1 MKVLFVTQSLEK
13 GGAERLALD
22 MAHALSKQDKT
33 IRVKVVPLSPLNE
46 YKELSEG
53 LDIEVCNSK
62 VELSI
67 TGKSCIDITDYERIV
82 DSFQPDIIHSH
93 TYVAELVSREHI
105 RPGIAY
111 FTHVHNDFP
120 EFDPLSFSTFL
131 NKHRLARFYERFRI
145 FGRYLQANN
154 QFITISRSIDQHLK
168 GQLPKK
174 WFKNIHKILNG
185 FPKILSKLY
194 KDLRFRGV
202 MNVRVENKSFLLHN
216 PGFTT
221 IENEIFWFGLE
232 NGWEKVSMKLWIE
245 LVKNSNTIL
254 DIGANTGVYSLVA
267 ATVNN
272 HAKVYAFEP
281 VKRTSDILKQNLELN
296 PNLNI
301 QLVEKAV
308 SNSDSLAEFYDL
320 PTDSQYSASLNA
332 DMLASFPNRIS
343 YEVET
348 IRLDSYTE
356 LNNQKID
363 LIKLDVEMHEP
374 EALEGMMDLIKKN
387 EPTFLIEILNQTIA
401 EKVEFLLK
409 DLNYICFSLD
419 EENEPKFLG
428 RIMQSDFHNL
438 LLIKKEKLDT
448 VGLSIQEINE

>member
-1 MKVLFVTQSLEK
+1 MKHIIFLTIISIWKVLPFKQF
-13 GGAERLALD
+13 
-22 MAHALSKQDKT
+22 HA
-33 IRVKVVPLSPLNE
+33 
-46 YKELSEG
+46 
-53 LDIEVCNSK
+53 
-62 VELSI
+62 
-67 TGKSCIDITDYERIV
+67 
-82 DSFQPDIIHSH
+82 
-93 TYVAELVSREHI
+93 
-105 RPGIAY
+105 
-111 FTHVHNDFP
+111 
-120 EFDPLSFSTFL
+120 
-131 NKHRLARFYERFRI
+131 
-145 FGRYLQANN
+145 
-154 QFITISRSIDQHLK
+154 
-168 GQLPKK
+168 
-174 WFKNIHKILNG
+174 KILIG

-202 MNVRVENKSFLLHN
+202 MNVNVENKSFLLHN

-308 SNSDSLAEFYDL
+308 SNSDSVAEFYDL

-332 DMLASFPNRIS
+332 EMLASFPNRIS

>member
-1 MKVLFVTQSLEK
+1 M
-13 GGAERLALD
+13 
-22 MAHALSKQDKT
+22 
-33 IRVKVVPLSPLNE
+33 
-46 YKELSEG
+46 
-53 LDIEVCNSK
+53 
-62 VELSI
+62 
-67 TGKSCIDITDYERIV
+67 
-82 DSFQPDIIHSH
+82 
-93 TYVAELVSREHI
+93 
-105 RPGIAY
+105 
-111 FTHVHNDFP
+111 
-120 EFDPLSFSTFL
+120 
-131 NKHRLARFYERFRI
+131 KHRIFR
-145 FGRYLQANN
+145 
-154 QFITISRSIDQHLK
+154 TIVSI
-168 GQLPKK
+168 
-174 WFKNIHKILNG
+174 WKILPFKQFHAKILKG

-202 MNVRVENKSFLLHN
+202 MNVSVENKSFLLYN
-216 PGFTT
+216 PGITT

-320 PTDSQYSASLNA
+320 PTDSQYSASLNPE
-332 DMLASFPNRIS
+332 MLASFPNRIS

-374 EALEGMMDLIKKN
+374 EALEGMIETIKKN
-387 EPTFLIEILNQTIA
+387 KPTIIIEILTNEIGVRIEQLLSDLGYIYYEIDEINTPC
-401 EKVEFLLK
+401 KVKNLRKSAHYNFLLT
-409 DLNYICFSLD
+409 
-419 EENEPKFLG
+419 
-428 RIMQSDFHNL
+428 Q
-438 LLIKKEKLDT
+438 KELK
-448 VGLSIQEINE
+448 S